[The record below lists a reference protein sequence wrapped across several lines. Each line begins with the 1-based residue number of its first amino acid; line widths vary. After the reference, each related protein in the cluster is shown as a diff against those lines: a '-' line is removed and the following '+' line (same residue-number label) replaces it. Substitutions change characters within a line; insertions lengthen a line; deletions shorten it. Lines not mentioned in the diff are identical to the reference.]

1 MSVIK
6 STVSEIFH
14 LFVDDGALALSAFAL
29 VIAAIVAVKVAHI
42 NGLLIGVVFLVGC
55 LVILGASLLR
65 AAQAASRKGG
75 G

>member
-1 MSVIK
+1 
-6 STVSEIFH
+6 
-14 LFVDDGALALSAFAL
+14 
-29 VIAAIVAVKVAHI
+29 
-42 NGLLIGVVFLVGC
+42 VVFLVGC